1 MANKTLIYNA
11 LLCGAADI
19 ADNTPGWVL
28 VDGDTI
34 AAVGSGTPVTE
45 LFEGAAAV
53 DARSAVLMPGL
64 IDSHVHFREPGLTHK
79 GDIASE
85 SAAAVLGGVTSF
97 IEMPNTVPATTTAGA
112 FRDKLARSEGRSAA
126 NYGFMLGA
134 TDTVIEALD
143 ALEPDIVPAVKLFMG
158 TTTGGMAMPSSECLE
173 AMLARCA
180 ADGLP
185 VVVHAENNDIIAA
198 NTAAAIERYGS
209 AEAVPLGEHSRI
221 RSAEA
226 CLSCARQ
233 AADMARRTGIRL
245 HLAHVSTAAEVDALL
260 DNGELS
266 GKRITAETTPMYL
279 DEEFSHE
286 ENRTWRHKINPAVK
300 ADAPALRRAV
310 EDGYID
316 TLATDHAPHLSR
328 EKQGGALK
336 AASGAPSVQF
346 ALPVMLEYFSPALV
360 ARKMAVNP
368 AALFGVKNRG
378 AIRPGYFADLVL
390 VEECAA
396 HTIADSDAVSPC
408 GWTPFAGHTVCHRV
422 SDVWVNGVKA
432 VADGRLTGAIAGRP
446 LHFCH
451 AALSDNQ

>member
-11 LLCGAADI
+11 VICGASDI
-19 ADNTPGWVL
+19 ADNTVGWVL
-28 VDGDTI
+28 IDGDII
-34 AAVGSGTPVTE
+34 AGTGAGEPAPEVA
-45 LFEGAAAV
+45 EGAEAV
-53 DARSAVLMPGL
+53 DAGGRTLMPGL

-79 GDIASE
+79 GDIATE

-97 IEMPNTVPATTTAGA
+97 IEMPNTVPATTTADA
-112 FRDKLARSEGRSAA
+112 FRDKLARAQGRSVA

-143 ALEPDIVPAVKLFMG
+143 ALESDIVPAVKLFMG
-158 TTTGGMAMPSSECLE
+158 TTTGGMAMPSPACLE
-173 AMLARCA
+173 EMLARCA

-185 VVVHAENNDIIAA
+185 VVVHAEDNDIIAA
-198 NTAAAIERYGS
+198 NTAAAIARYGS
-209 AEAVPLGEHSRI
+209 AEAVPLSEHSRI

-245 HLAHVSTAAEVDALL
+245 HLAHVSTIDEVDALL

-286 ENRTWRHKINPAVK
+286 ANRTWRHKINPAVK
-300 ADAPALRRAV
+300 GDALALRRAV
-310 EDGYID
+310 EDGFID

-346 ALPVMLEYFSPALV
+346 ALPVMLDYFSPALV
-360 ARKMAVNP
+360 ARCMSVNP
-368 AALFGVKNRG
+368 AAIFGVKNRG

-396 HTIADSDAVSPC
+396 YTVADSDAVSPC
-408 GWTPFAGHTVCHRV
+408 GWTPFAGHTVRHRV

-432 VADGRLTGAIAGRP
+432 VHDGRLTGAIAGRP
-446 LHFCH
+446 LHFSH
-451 AALSDNQ
+451 AEQSDNQ